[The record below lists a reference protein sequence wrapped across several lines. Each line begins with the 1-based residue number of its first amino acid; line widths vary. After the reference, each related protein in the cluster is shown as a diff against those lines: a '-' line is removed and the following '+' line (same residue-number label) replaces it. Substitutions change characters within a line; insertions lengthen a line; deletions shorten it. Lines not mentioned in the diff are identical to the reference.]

1 MPSRGDAIFIALSAV
16 YGAGMV
22 LFLSSKF
29 NSGVRKFGPH
39 KNLAIL
45 GAFGAGAVLLGA
57 INLVMVHRSKQDS
70 STGQIVNLREYHWKH
85 AHSTFYVTKADGSL
99 LHVTCDY
106 AGERLVPGETVH
118 VDVLEYQ
125 STLLRLAVLDGQ
137 YAGWTL
143 TEGDGTV
150 GSEVTIS
157 SGLAAAL
164 TAWMRRRRE
173 SQT

>member
-1 MPSRGDAIFIALSAV
+1 MPSRGDAIVIALAAF

-22 LFLSSKF
+22 LLLSSKS
-29 NSGVRKFGPH
+29 NSGVKKFGPR

-45 GAFGAGAVLLGA
+45 IAFGAGTLLLGSV
-57 INLVMVHRSKQDS
+57 NLVLVHSSKRDS
-70 STGQIVNLREYHWKH
+70 ATGPITNLSKYHWKH
-85 AHSTFYVTKADGSL
+85 DHSTFYVAKPDGCL

-106 AGERLVPGETVH
+106 ARERLVPGETVQ

-143 TEGDGTV
+143 TEGDGPSV
-150 GSEVTIS
+150 RRSRSARGSPR
-157 SGLAAAL
+157 L
-164 TAWMRRRRE
+164 
-173 SQT
+173 